1 MARENA
7 LGSSIS
13 CPSRTHLCASIE
25 SATMSILEH
34 NTDSQK
40 GLPLIH
46 TGQRAES
53 AIGHVI
59 FLRNNE
65 AECGG

>member
-1 MARENA
+1 
-7 LGSSIS
+7 
-13 CPSRTHLCASIE
+13 
-25 SATMSILEH
+25 MSILEH

-46 TGQRAES
+46 TGQRAKS